1 MSDIKKLIELI
12 LSNEKLKNSKSFQ
25 SSVYRDEPIIQPAS
39 HMKSYIPEK
48 IREMKKIASEQGAY
62 YRTDEYIFY
71 KQAKFMEDYED
82 DYEYSGDFS
91 CYFPTYQ
98 KMRSDQLR
106 GYFTWRSKIR
116 RGEEVSAP
124 RSFYHVYI
132 YELLH
137 MIGSENAEEGYHK
150 LRDFTRQYGK
160 TDRYIGMY
168 SSTWL
173 IGFVVY
179 YSLDRSLLEGLIDMK
194 NHSAMSVLKDCEEH
208 DDGELFDA
216 ICEISSYN
224 IRNSKLYKSRSDD
237 VEEVVCST
245 FRHMSEYYAKHN
257 TKCLYQKLIG
267 RKDTVNW
274 SLFSSAVFYD
284 HRKHADHT
292 YEVSDFYRFFCK
304 KGKWYREK
312 YSFCGKDKWLG
323 DVLRSVDSIMRQ
335 RLDFGSP
342 TNNPCETKWI
352 LSIIDSEIDALIE
365 SKKKK
370 ALAKIE
376 IDVSKLEGI
385 RRSADVIR
393 DRLMTE
399 EEMEEQPEPQQ
410 AQILT
415 PAPGSIGNP
424 FKNDTPLSDEEYAF
438 LHSLLYGDSFCGKT
452 MTSVLEDNIN
462 EKLFYLFQD
471 VVIEE
476 ILDKPEVVSDYAEEL
491 KGMIPQ

>member
-25 SSVYRDEPIIQPAS
+25 SSVYKDEPIIQPAS
-39 HMKSYIPEK
+39 HMKSYVPEK
-48 IREMKKIASEQGAY
+48 IREMKNIASKRESCY
-62 YRTDEYIFY
+62 CSDEFIFY
-71 KQAKFMEDYED
+71 NQAKFMADYED
-82 DYEYSGDFS
+82 DYEYRGDFF

-106 GYFTWRSKIR
+106 GYFTWRGKIR
-116 RGEEVSAP
+116 RGEEASAP

-150 LRDFTRQYGK
+150 LRDFTRKYGK

-179 YSLDRSLLEGLIDMK
+179 YGLDRSLLEGLMDK
-194 NHSAMSVLKDCEEH
+194 NLHRAMSVLKEYEAH
-208 DDGELFDA
+208 DDGELFEA

-224 IRNSKLYKSRSDD
+224 IRNSKLYKNRSSD

-245 FRHMSEYYAKHN
+245 FRHMSEYYKKHN
-257 TKCLYQKLIG
+257 AKCLYQKLIG
-267 RKDTVNW
+267 RKDTTNW
-274 SLFSSAVFYD
+274 GLFSSAVFYD
-284 HRKHADHT
+284 RKKHADYT
-292 YEVSDFYRFFCK
+292 YEVSDFYRFVCR
-304 KGKWYREK
+304 KGKWYCER
-312 YSFCGKDKWLG
+312 YSFSGKNKWLG

-335 RLDFGSP
+335 RLNFGSP
-342 TNNPCETKWI
+342 INNPCETKWI

-370 ALAKIE
+370 AIDKIE

-385 RRSADVIR
+385 RKSADVIR

-399 EEMEEQPEPQQ
+399 EEMEEQPKPQK
-410 AQILT
+410 AEA
-415 PAPGSIGNP
+415 PAPEPTGSPI
-424 FKNDTPLSDEEYAF
+424 KNDTPLSGEEYAY
-438 LHSLLYGDSFCGKT
+438 LHSLLYGGSFSGRT
-452 MTSVLEDNIN
+452 MPSVLADVIN

-476 ILDKPEVVSDYAEEL
+476 VFDVPEVVSDYAEEL